1 MSILEHQNSEQRLE
15 FLYDAIQSGSLF
27 QVQRMLNAMHPAEI
41 ADLIEAS
48 PQERRQLIWELV
60 EADNEGEVLIELAED
75 IRNALVEGMDTG
87 EIISA
92 LQGLDYDDMADFLQ
106 GLPDT
111 LIQQT
116 LAGMDRQERER
127 LETVLAY
134 DEDTAGGIM
143 TPQVTTIRA
152 DVSIEVVLRH
162 LRRQGNL
169 PQHTDSLIVINR
181 YNRYLGTLPLATILT
196 TAPESRV
203 NDIMESEQQAIPASM
218 PDTHVAR
225 LFEDRD
231 LVSAPV
237 VDDSG
242 KLIGRITI
250 DDVVDIIRE
259 EADETMMNMA
269 RLDNEEDLFSPVLSS
284 AKNRGIWLGT
294 NLLTALLAAW
304 VISQFEATLETTVA
318 LAILM
323 GVIPSMGGVAGTQTL
338 TLVIRGLALGQ
349 LGKSNT
355 RSLLTKELMVSLMN
369 GVVWAI
375 AVFAIATF
383 AFDNV
388 GIGVIIGLA
397 MIVNLLA
404 ASTAGVMLP
413 IIMRYFKIDPA
424 LAGGVVLT
432 TITDIVGFAAVLGLA
447 TVLLPIFAT

>member
-15 FLYDAIQSGSLF
+15 FLYDAIQGGSLF

-134 DEDTAGGIM
+134 DEDTAGGMM
-143 TPQVTTIRA
+143 TPQVATIRA

-162 LRRQGNL
+162 LRRHGNL

-196 TAPESRV
+196 TDTESMV
-203 NDIMESEQQAIPASM
+203 NDIMENEQQAIPADM

-237 VDDSG
+237 VDNSG

-304 VISQFEATLETTVA
+304 VISQFEATLEATVA